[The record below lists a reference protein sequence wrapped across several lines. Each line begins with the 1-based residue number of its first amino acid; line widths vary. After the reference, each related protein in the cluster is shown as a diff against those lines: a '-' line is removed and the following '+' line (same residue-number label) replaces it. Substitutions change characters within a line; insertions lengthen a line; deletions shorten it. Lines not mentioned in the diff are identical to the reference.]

1 MIPQPFCRAF
11 MRISRPIPVPSDG
24 DHEQYHAELQVALD
38 RVRVFAEENLHK
50 AGSPEFPF
58 SKSNR
63 DEH

>member
-1 MIPQPFCRAF
+1 